1 MIDLKKLQKVIYNN
15 KVSKGFNIKDINL
28 EFCLTYEELAEAFT
42 AYRKKKTDLGEELA
56 DVVIYLLGMAEIL
69 GIDLEQEII
78 QKVAKNKERQYKK
91 VGEQAVDI
99 DKENQK

>member
-1 MIDLKKLQKVIYNN
+1 M
-15 KVSKGFNIKDINL
+15 
-28 EFCLTYEELAEAFT
+28 
-42 AYRKKKTDLGEELA
+42 
-56 DVVIYLLGMAEIL
+56 VIYLLGMAEIL